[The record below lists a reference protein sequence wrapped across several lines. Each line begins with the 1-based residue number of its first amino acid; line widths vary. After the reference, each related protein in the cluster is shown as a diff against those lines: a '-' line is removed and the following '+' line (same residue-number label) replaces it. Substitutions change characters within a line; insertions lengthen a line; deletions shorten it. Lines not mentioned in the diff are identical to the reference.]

1 MQVLDAVEPAAD
13 CEFSGQTVQLADPV
27 TLLYVFAS
35 QIVQLP
41 PSGPVNPLLQM
52 QFVRALEPLG
62 DCEFSGQAS
71 QLAEPVTL
79 LYVCMLQTVQIS
91 PFGPVY
97 P

>member
-1 MQVLDAVEPAAD
+1 MQVLDAMEPMGD
-13 CEFSGQTVQLADPV
+13 CEFAGQAVQLADPV

-41 PSGPVNPLLQM
+41 ASGPVYPSLQL
-52 QFVRALEPLG
+52 QFVDAVEPLG
-62 DCEFSGQAS
+62 DCEFSGQAW

-79 LYVCMLQTVQIS
+79 LYVFMLQTVQIS

>member
-1 MQVLDAVEPAAD
+1 MQVLNAMEPLGD
-13 CEFSGQTVQLADPV
+13 CEFNGQPVQLAEPV
-27 TLLYVFAS
+27 TVLYVFAS

-41 PSGPVNPLLQM
+41 ASGPVYPSLQL
-52 QFVRALEPLG
+52 QFVDAVEPLG
-62 DCEFSGQAS
+62 DCEFSGQAW

-79 LYVCMLQTVQIS
+79 LYVFMLQTVQIS